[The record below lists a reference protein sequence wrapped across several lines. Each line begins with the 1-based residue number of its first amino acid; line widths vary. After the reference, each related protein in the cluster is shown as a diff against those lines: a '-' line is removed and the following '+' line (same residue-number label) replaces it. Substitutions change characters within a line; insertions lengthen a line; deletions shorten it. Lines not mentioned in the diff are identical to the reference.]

1 MFVFATFALNKNI
14 QKHCKISN
22 MEQINSN
29 LNWVS
34 EWLFSRLKMLN
45 ISDFWAD
52 IFVFAISAL
61 IILFLSWLSFLI
73 VRRLLI
79 FSLIK
84 MVRKTKSRMDDFL
97 VRRKVFHRLAHLA
110 PIIVIY
116 FLTDVFLGHQTE
128 KLAVFHDVVSLY
140 LLVVIILA
148 FQALLKAFEDI
159 YNTFPFA
166 YDRPIKGYLQV
177 IQLLAII
184 VGILIAVSIIFNVE
198 VTSIIAGMGALAA
211 VLMLVFRDSILGLVA
226 GVQLSANRMVRVGD
240 WISMPGHNADGTV
253 QEITLNTVKVQ
264 NWDKTISTIPTYA
277 MVSNSFINW
286 RGMEDSG
293 GRRIARSVYI
303 DTHSVKFCTPE
314 MLDQFRKIHHLR
326 SYIENRQKEIEEFN
340 RKHEID
346 ESLPV
351 NGRRMTNLGIF
362 RKYLE
367 NYLKQHPKIND
378 KMTLIVRHLD
388 PTEKG
393 IPIQIYAFSREQA
406 WARYESVQADI
417 FDHVLA
423 IIPLFELRI
432 FQNPSGDDLKQL
444 AGYIKN

>member
-1 MFVFATFALNKNI
+1 MT
-14 QKHCKISN
+14 
-22 MEQINSN
+22 
-29 LNWVS
+29 
-34 EWLFSRLKMLN
+34 EWLHSRLELLNLSEFWTEVLLFGVSAVIML
-45 ISDFWAD
+45 
-52 IFVFAISAL
+52 L
-61 IILFLSWLSFLI
+61 LSWLSFVV
-73 VRRLLI
+73 VRRVLI
-79 FSLIK
+79 FSIIK
-84 MVRKTKSRMDDFL
+84 MVRKTKSKIDDYL
-97 VRRKVFHRLAHLA
+97 VHRKVFHRLAHLA
-110 PIIVIY
+110 PVIVIY
-116 FLTDVFLGHQTE
+116 FLSDLFWGAQTAR
-128 KLAVFHDVVSLY
+128 LAVFHDIVSLY
-140 LLVVIILA
+140 LLVVIIMA

-184 VGILIAVSIIFNVE
+184 VGVLIAVSIVFNVE
-198 VTSIIAGMGALAA
+198 VTAIIAGMGALAA

-253 QEITLNTVKVQ
+253 LEITLNTVKVR

-277 MVSNSFINW
+277 MVSNSFVNW
-286 RGMEDSG
+286 RGMEESG
-293 GRRIARSVYI
+293 GRRIARSVFI

-314 MLDQFRKIHHLR
+314 MLEKFKKIHHLKA
-326 SYIENRQKEIEEFN
+326 YIEERQIEIENYNRQ
-340 RKHEID
+340 HEID

-367 NYLKQHPKIND
+367 NYLIKHPKIND

-393 IPIQIYAFSREQA
+393 IPMQIYAFSREQE
-406 WARYESVQADI
+406 WAKYEAVQADI

-432 FQNPSGDDLKQL
+432 FQNPSGDDLKML
-444 AGYIKN
+444 GSLVKN

>member
-1 MFVFATFALNKNI
+1 MT
-14 QKHCKISN
+14 
-22 MEQINSN
+22 
-29 LNWVS
+29 
-34 EWLFSRLKMLN
+34 EWLHSRLELLNLSEFWTEVLLFGVSAVIML
-45 ISDFWAD
+45 
-52 IFVFAISAL
+52 L
-61 IILFLSWLSFLI
+61 LSWLSFVV
-73 VRRLLI
+73 VRRVLI
-79 FSLIK
+79 FSIIK
-84 MVRKTKSRMDDFL
+84 MVRKTKSKIDDYL
-97 VRRKVFHRLAHLA
+97 VHRKVFHRLAHLA
-110 PIIVIY
+110 PVIVIY
-116 FLTDVFLGHQTE
+116 FLSDLFWGAQTAR
-128 KLAVFHDVVSLY
+128 LAVFHDIVSLY
-140 LLVVIILA
+140 LLVVIIMA

-184 VGILIAVSIIFNVE
+184 VGVLIAVSIVFNVE
-198 VTSIIAGMGALAA
+198 VTAIIAGMGALAA

-253 QEITLNTVKVQ
+253 LEITLNTVKVR

-277 MVSNSFINW
+277 MVSNSFVNW
-286 RGMEDSG
+286 RGMEESG
-293 GRRIARSVYI
+293 GRRIARSVFI

-314 MLDQFRKIHHLR
+314 MLEKFKKIHHLKA
-326 SYIENRQKEIEEFN
+326 YIEERQIEIENYN
-340 RKHEID
+340 REHEID

-367 NYLKQHPKIND
+367 NYLIKHPKIND

-393 IPIQIYAFSREQA
+393 IPMQIYAFSREQE
-406 WARYESVQADI
+406 WAKYEAVQADI

-432 FQNPSGDDLKQL
+432 FQNPSGDDLKML
-444 AGYIKN
+444 GSLVKN

>member
-1 MFVFATFALNKNI
+1 
-14 QKHCKISN
+14 
-22 MEQINSN
+22 METINSN
-29 LNWVS
+29 VTWMT
-34 EWLFSRLKMLN
+34 EWLHSRLELLNLSEFWTEVLLFGVSAVIML
-45 ISDFWAD
+45 
-52 IFVFAISAL
+52 L
-61 IILFLSWLSFLI
+61 LSWLSFVV
-73 VRRLLI
+73 VRRVLI
-79 FSLIK
+79 FSIIK
-84 MVRKTKSRMDDFL
+84 MVRKTKSKIDDYL
-97 VRRKVFHRLAHLA
+97 VHRKVFHRLAHLA
-110 PIIVIY
+110 PVIVIY
-116 FLTDVFLGHQTE
+116 FLSDLFWGAQTAR
-128 KLAVFHDVVSLY
+128 LAVFHDIVSLY
-140 LLVVIILA
+140 LLVVIIMA

-184 VGILIAVSIIFNVE
+184 VGVLIAVSIVFNVE
-198 VTSIIAGMGALAA
+198 VTAIIAGMGALAA

-253 QEITLNTVKVQ
+253 LEITLNTVKVR

-277 MVSNSFINW
+277 MVSNSFVNW
-286 RGMEDSG
+286 RGMEESG
-293 GRRIARSVYI
+293 GRRIARSVFI

-314 MLDQFRKIHHLR
+314 MLEKFKKIHHLKA
-326 SYIENRQKEIEEFN
+326 YIEERQIEIENYNRQ
-340 RKHEID
+340 HEID

-367 NYLKQHPKIND
+367 NYLIKHPKIND

-393 IPIQIYAFSREQA
+393 IPMQIYAFSREQE
-406 WARYESVQADI
+406 WAKYEAVQADI

-432 FQNPSGDDLKQL
+432 FQNPSGDDLKML
-444 AGYIKN
+444 GSLVKN